1 MKLFF
6 ARTRKRCKSRK
17 TGNTELN
24 FLIDIKP
31 SLKCLSAINKSNGPF
46 IQSWDKIRKV
56 SCEWMKYILE
66 VIFVAFA

>member
-46 IQSWDKIRKV
+46 IQS
-56 SCEWMKYILE
+56 
-66 VIFVAFA
+66 